1 MSQGTQVSASKQSKK
16 HMRFWRYGAMLC
28 KPSQVPNH
36 LLHQHWNRG
45 GSTDGTDSDKG
56 LTNGDYSNGILSFLA
71 LSPVFS
77 FHLYI
82 KIGLWISTEPTAS
95 FTRRSSW
102 MKRERSATMSWIHWF
117 TRIHFSERI
126 GVWSIDKHN
135 TIWGWI
141 VTHVETTQ
149 PHLLVFFQI
158 LTPIRD
164 KIAINCMWRQ
174 IREFSSHAIWHGLYI
189 KNRKRLFCL

>member
-1 MSQGTQVSASKQSKK
+1 
-16 HMRFWRYGAMLC
+16 MRFWRYGAMLC

-45 GSTDGTDSDKG
+45 GSTDGTDSNEG
-56 LTNGDYSNGILSFLA
+56 LPNGDYSNGIFSFSA

-102 MKRERSATMSWIHWF
+102 MRRERNVTMSWIRWF

-126 GVWSIDKHN
+126 GVWNIEALQNNK
-135 TIWGWI
+135 TIG
-141 VTHVETTQ
+141 VSKQ
-149 PHLLVFFQI
+149 N
-158 LTPIRD
+158 TPI
-164 KIAINCMWRQ
+164 ALL
-174 IREFSSHAIWHGLYI
+174 IRTDITFICQPLSIRVL
-189 KNRKRLFCL
+189 LLQ